1 MTRVLILFF
10 IISFDFFLNAQN
22 ENINLLPDEN
32 FPLWLKTEQS
42 RTNQTSGIA
51 FIKSECDKKYFL
63 LADDIG
69 FINLLTLK
77 SDSIFSI
84 DSVTFSDSVS
94 NYLSNFPKQ
103 DFEEITYDKNTGDV
117 YLSIEGN
124 GENFNDYVGIYKLI
138 FKDEDV
144 FSKQVVSIEK
154 MNFKPAE
161 VFYKY
166 TNWNTGYEG
175 FALDDNYFYLGL
187 EGFVNNYQFA
197 DSALIFIANK
207 SHLNII
213 KTISTKNLGVYTICG
228 LFSDE
233 DYSLWGIDRNN
244 RTIFHILFDTEFN
257 IKSFSKFD
265 GTTLIPGYHNLNYL
279 PSYES
284 ITMDDDD
291 NIYIVDDPWKEVFI
305 PNEEILDKLDNETIS
320 NFKEYIPTIFKY
332 KVINP

>member
-51 FIKSECDKKYFL
+51 FIKTECDKKYFL

-69 FINLLTLK
+69 FIHLLTLE
-77 SDSIFSI
+77 SDSIYSI
-84 DSVTFSDSVS
+84 DSISFTNNTDE
-94 NYLSNFPKQ
+94 YLAAFPKK
-103 DFEEITYDKNTGDV
+103 DFEEIVYDQSTGSV

-124 GENFNDYVGIYKLI
+124 GEDFNDYVGIYKLI
-138 FKDEDV
+138 FKDNDV
-144 FSKQVVSIEK
+144 LSKQVISIEK
-154 MNFKPAE
+154 MNFKPADL
-161 VFYKY
+161 FYKY

-175 FALDDNYFYLGL
+175 FALNDNYFYLGL

-197 DSALIFIANK
+197 DSTLIFIANK
-207 SHLNII
+207 SHLNIV
-213 KTISTKNLGVYTICG
+213 KTISTKNLGIHTICG
-228 LFSDE
+228 LFSDA
-233 DYSLWGIDRNN
+233 DYSLWGIDRNS
-244 RTIFHILFDTEFN
+244 RMIFHILFDSEFN
-257 IKSFSKFD
+257 INSFLKFD
-265 GTTLIPGYHNLNYL
+265 GTTSIPGYHSLNYL

-291 NIYIVDDPWKEVFI
+291 NIYIVDDPWKEVFV
-305 PNEEILDKLDNETIS
+305 PEEEILDQLDNETIN
-320 NFKEYIPTIFKY
+320 NFKGYIPIIFKY
-332 KVINP
+332 KKTQP